1 MQFYALTWEKVC
13 FAPYLKQDINL
24 IESVQ
29 RRFTKR
35 FPGFGKYTYSKRLE
49 FLDLPS
55 LELRRLHFDL
65 VWAYKIIFGH
75 VDIRSDDFF
84 KSRSTETTKAILI
97 SFSNVSVRA
106 PSGPHFLRN
115 ESLICGI
122 VCRVTLLI
130 FRHILLL
137 SAQLNV
143 LIKRVD
149 LNDFLNF
156 T

>member
-1 MQFYALTWEKVC
+1 VWSSH
-13 FAPYLKQDINL
+13 LKQDINF

-35 FPGFGKYTYSKRLE
+35 LRGFGKNTYSKRLE
-49 FLDLPS
+49 LFDLPS
-55 LELRRLHFDL
+55 LELRRLRFDL

-75 VDIRSDDFF
+75 VDMCSDDFF
-84 KSRSTETTKAILI
+84 ESRSTKTRAILI

-106 PSGPHFLRN
+106 PSGHHFLRN

-130 FRHILLL
+130 FRHSLLL

-143 LIKRVD
+143 L
-149 LNDFLNF
+149 